1 MVLKKNIFTIHLMVT
16 IITSYL
22 TIFGHAKDNLII
34 WSQIFTVFYL
44 SSNLVIL
51 YIPTRYFIERTIF
64 YYLIF
69 FHSVMICLGM
79 YLSNSG
85 TDFYLVYFLI
95 LGLSS
100 MSISIKYLML
110 NSFIFVLVYGWILFQ
125 KGLFAGDMAVSYA
138 LRLPFIIIIALLFGY
153 IVDMLAKDK
162 SRSLKASEE
171 KYRSLV
177 ESTDNSVYMV
187 DKDCKYLSANS
198 TLLSE
203 HGLTESQI
211 IGKLFGNFHS
221 IEETKEFIKKVD
233 EVFKT
238 RRATQYEAHSEKSGK
253 WVMRTLSPIKEPD
266 FAKIKAVSVLSTNIT
281 ARVQTEKE
289 LKRTYNTLKITQGQ
303 LIQNEKMAA
312 LGRLASGLAHQI
324 RNPLEIIL
332 MGIDF
337 LGNTLPNKDLNS
349 EKAFEKIKNAVNR
362 TNRIITD
369 FLRFSRKAELKFESV
384 NVCKL
389 LDETINLIEY
399 RINVNKIKIERN
411 YSEESVQVNAD
422 KNLLQQVFM
431 NLFNNGI
438 DAMVKGGVTRIKVNT
453 KKIIQVGE
461 KTGYRENDYFKIGDK
476 MVVIEIEDTGK
487 GIPKD
492 VLSQV
497 FEPFFTTKES
507 EKGTGLGLS
516 LAHLIIDRHKGN
528 ITVQSEVNKGT
539 KFTLNLQP
547 ANN

>member
-110 NSFIFVLVYGWILFQ
+110 NSFIFVLVYGWILFK
-125 KGLFAGDMAVSYA
+125 KGLFAGDMAISYA

-153 IVDMLAKDK
+153 IVDMLVKDK

-187 DKDCKYLSANS
+187 DKDCKYLSANT

-289 LKRTYNTLKITQGQ
+289 LKRTYNTLKKTQGQ

-337 LGNTLPNKDLNS
+337 LDNTLPNKDLNS

-411 YSEESVQVNAD
+411 YSEESIQVNAD

-453 KKIIQVGE
+453 KKIIQIGE
-461 KTGYRENDYFKIGDK
+461 KTGYRESDYFKIGEK
-476 MVVIEIEDTGK
+476 MIVIEIEDTGK
-487 GIPKD
+487 GIPKNI
-492 VLSQV
+492 LSQV

>member
-1 MVLKKNIFTIHLMVT
+1 MVLKKNIFTVHLMVT

-34 WSQIFTVFYL
+34 WSQVFTVFYL

-110 NSFIFVLVYGWILFQ
+110 NSFIFVLVYGWILFK
-125 KGLFAGDMAVSYA
+125 KGLFAGDMAIGYA

-187 DKDCKYLSANS
+187 DKDCKYLSANT

-281 ARVQTEKE
+281 ARVQTERE
-289 LKRTYNTLKITQGQ
+289 LKRTYNTLKKTQGQ

-312 LGRLASGLAHQI
+312 LGRLASGLAHQV

-337 LGNTLPNKDLNS
+337 LDNTLPNKDLNS

-438 DAMVKGGVTRIKVNT
+438 DAMGKGGVTRVEVNT
-453 KKIIQVGE
+453 KKIIQVGG
-461 KTGYRENDYFKIGDK
+461 KTGYRESDYFKIGEN

-487 GIPKD
+487 GIPKNI
-492 VLSQV
+492 LSQV